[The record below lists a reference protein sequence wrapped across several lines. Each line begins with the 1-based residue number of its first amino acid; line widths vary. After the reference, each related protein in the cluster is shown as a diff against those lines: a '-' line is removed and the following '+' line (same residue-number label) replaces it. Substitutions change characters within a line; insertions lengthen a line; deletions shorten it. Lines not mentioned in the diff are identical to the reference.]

1 MKILLIFI
9 SPGKTTEKVSRLLAG
24 RFTRDGHQINM
35 LNIGRPGSRSF
46 GEVGAGIF
54 EGVDL
59 IGVGSP
65 VFHMRAFEPVEKF
78 LDESLPHAAVQTRA
92 FLYLT
97 YGGITTGKAFLNLS
111 LLLEKHSVPLVGA
124 FKVWAPHF
132 FNPAQ
137 YPDPAAAQTVEK
149 FVHLITA
156 NQFHQIDW
164 QQARR
169 MFSYQSRNAGMIY
182 PFTELIGRLRQLPI
196 RFDREKC
203 SGCGRCVNEC
213 PTGALRLEGIPVRD
227 PEKCLY
233 CYRCTMT
240 CPRKAV
246 LCATEKVERMMKSNI
261 KVLGEEQPRNAVYL

>member
-24 RFTRDGHQINM
+24 RFTRDGHQVAL

-46 GEVGAGIF
+46 GEAGAGIF
-54 EGVDL
+54 NGVDL

-65 VFHMRAFEPVEKF
+65 VFHMRAFEPLDRF
-78 LDESLPHAAVQTRA
+78 LEEALPHAAGQTRA

-111 LLLEKHSVPLVGA
+111 LLLEKHSVPLIGA

-137 YPDPAAAQTVEK
+137 YPDPAAAQTVED
-149 FVHLITA
+149 FCRRMTA
-156 NQFHQIDW
+156 NQFRAIEW
-164 QQARR
+164 ERVR
-169 MFSYQSRNAGMIY
+169 PMFSYQTRKARIIY

-213 PTGALRLEGIPVRD
+213 PAGALRLEGIPVRD

-233 CYRCTMT
+233 CYRCTVA
-240 CPRKAV
+240 CPCQAV
-246 LCATEKVERMMKSNI
+246 ICATEKVERMMKSNI
-261 KVLGEEQPRNAVYL
+261 KVLGEEQPRNAVFC